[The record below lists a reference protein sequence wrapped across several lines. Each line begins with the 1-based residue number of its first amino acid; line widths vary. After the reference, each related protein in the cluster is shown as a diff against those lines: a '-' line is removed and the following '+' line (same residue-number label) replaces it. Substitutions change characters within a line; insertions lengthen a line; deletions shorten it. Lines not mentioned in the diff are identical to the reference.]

1 MWRAIRIVVLLFIL
15 ATVAQG
21 AWMARARTASWNET
35 LRVAI
40 YPIHGDDAAGTAA
53 HVGALR
59 REPFASIETF
69 FRQEAERYGLP
80 LKAPVEITL
89 APRVDSVPPAPP
101 PAAGSIESVLWS
113 LQMRFWAWR
122 YDTHPG
128 PRPHVR
134 LFVLY
139 FDPAQ
144 RQRLAHSVGLQKGM
158 LGRVN
163 AFADDAMAETNNVI
177 IAHELLHTLGATD
190 KYDPAGNRPHYPDGY
205 AEPKLEPLHPQRY
218 AEIMAGRIPLEPTRA
233 EIPRTLD
240 ETLIGAATAREINWL
255 K

>member
-1 MWRAIRIVVLLFIL
+1 MWRAIRIVILLFIL

-21 AWMARARTASWNET
+21 AWIARARTANWNET

-40 YPIHGDDAAGTAA
+40 YPIESDGAAGTAA
-53 HVGALR
+53 YVRSLR
-59 REPFASIETF
+59 REQFEPIDAF
-69 FRQEAERYGLP
+69 FRHEAERHGLP
-80 LKAPVEITL
+80 LTAPIEVYL
-89 APRVDSVPPAPP
+89 AARVDSIPPAPP
-101 PAAGSIESVLWS
+101 AAAGTMDSILWS

-122 YDTHPG
+122 NDAYAG

-134 LFVLY
+134 IFVLY
-139 FDPAQ
+139 FDPPQ

-158 LGRVN
+158 IGRVN
-163 AFADDAMAETNNVI
+163 AFADNGMTATNNVI
-177 IAHELLHTLGATD
+177 IAHELLHTLGAID
-190 KYDPAGNRPHYPDGY
+190 KYDPASGRPRFPDGY
-205 AEPKLEPLHPQRY
+205 AEPKLDPLHPQRY